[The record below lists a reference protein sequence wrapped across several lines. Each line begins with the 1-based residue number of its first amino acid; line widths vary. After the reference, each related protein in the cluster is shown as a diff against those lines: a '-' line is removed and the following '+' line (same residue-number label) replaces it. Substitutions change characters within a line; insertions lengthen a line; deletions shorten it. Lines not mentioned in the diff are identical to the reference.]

1 MNSKQFLVTL
11 IGDDN
16 TRWMDGEEKIAQGL
30 EMLVKTFA
38 HSYARGSVPDATVV
52 PVKLLAESKERI
64 SAAGQFT
71 NPLLVGT
78 SAPPS
83 SKPGGQP

>member
-11 IGDDN
+11 TGDAA
-16 TRWMDGEEKIAQGL
+16 TRWIDGDEKIGQGL

-38 HSYARGSVPDATVV
+38 RSYTSGSVPAATVE
-52 PVKLLAESKERI
+52 LLAESKERI